1 MGNVKKFIGNLIGN
15 MKGKYLIFQF
25 CPCSWFPPP
34 PKLKGENFFQDPKL
48 RAENPK
54 YEKARGYLFSR
65 GDLVCQGGTFVIP
78 FNLRFRFMNPT
89 VMQIFSD
96 LYQVCIAHLFQVFM
110 I

>member
-1 MGNVKKFIGNLIGN
+1 MIAHLTSGMRNAYGFMVFLD
-15 MKGKYLIFQF
+15 
-25 CPCSWFPPP
+25 
-34 PKLKGENFFQDPKL
+34 FFQDPKL

-54 YEKARGYLFSR
+54 YEKARGDLFSR